1 MAGRF
6 SNVSTM
12 ALMATAP
19 EGAAPLIASLLA
31 AFNESCSI
39 EKASSLSPTSTKL
52 RYCTKNRRIFRCSI
66 MRPRFAMISAN
77 GAIRRDVRE
86 QTQTEKSWSDI
97 RVWIGGLRDGP

>member
-6 SNVSTM
+6 FNVSTM

-19 EGAAPLIASLLA
+19 GGAAPLIASLLA
-31 AFNESCSI
+31 AFDKSCSI
-39 EKASSLSPTSTKL
+39 EKASSLPPTSTKL
-52 RYCTKNRRIFRCSI
+52 RYCTKIGDLL
-66 MRPRFAMISAN
+66 MLDLGPRFVMISAN

-86 QTQTEKSWSDI
+86 QTQTEKSWKES

>member
-1 MAGRF
+1 
-6 SNVSTM
+6 
-12 ALMATAP
+12 
-19 EGAAPLIASLLA
+19 
-31 AFNESCSI
+31 
-39 EKASSLSPTSTKL
+39 
-52 RYCTKNRRIFRCSI
+52 